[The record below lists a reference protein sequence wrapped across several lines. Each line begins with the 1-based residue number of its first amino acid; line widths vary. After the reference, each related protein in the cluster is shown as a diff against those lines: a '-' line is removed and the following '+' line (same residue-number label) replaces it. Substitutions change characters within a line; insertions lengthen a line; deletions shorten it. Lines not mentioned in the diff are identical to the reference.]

1 MSNPQLASA
10 AANLPREVVYGYL
23 ATATAVDAIAGECT
37 VDVGDGDVLP
47 GVLFLG
53 PKPVVGAQVLLIN
66 FAGIS
71 VVLGGT
77 G

>member
-1 MSNPQLASA
+1 MTNPQLPSTS
-10 AANLPREVVYGYL
+10 ANLPREVMYGEL
-23 ATATAVDAIAGECT
+23 ATVTAVDAVAGECAL
-37 VDVGDGDVLP
+37 DVGDDSELT

-66 FAGIS
+66 FSDIS